1 MWLFDVCIAIG
12 PSRTVSGCAAETGSI
27 LFGWDSELW
36 TTRPALWHQLPAG
49 RLAGWLAGWVS
60 PFQICRYSFKGCA
73 ISQGIDEEEEPGNS
87 QFNGMNR

>member
-27 LFGWDSELW
+27 LFYSVG
-36 TTRPALWHQLPAG
+36 TRSFG
-49 RLAGWLAGWVS
+49 RLDRHFGTNYRPVGWLAGWLS
-60 PFQICRYSFKGCA
+60 PFQILPFKGCA
-73 ISQGIDEEEEPGNS
+73 ISQGIDEEEPGNS